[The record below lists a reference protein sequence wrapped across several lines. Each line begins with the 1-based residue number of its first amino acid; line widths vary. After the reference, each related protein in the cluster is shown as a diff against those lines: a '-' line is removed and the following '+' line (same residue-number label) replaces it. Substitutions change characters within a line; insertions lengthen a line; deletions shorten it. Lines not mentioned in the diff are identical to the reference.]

1 MSVLYVA
8 DDFGLL
14 PTIDRAIVALAD
26 ARALDA
32 TSVLINERPHA
43 LPELARNRDLHIGLH
58 LELTSGRPYCDP
70 ASIPDLVGADGRFHP
85 LPQLIVR
92 SLRGAIRRSS
102 LVREISAQLAALEA
116 AIGRAADHIDGH
128 QHVHCLPAVFAALE
142 AVLARREHAQPRLRL
157 GRIADAARNPRL
169 LPVDALI
176 GWQRFRRAIGLTQ
189 WDFLAP
195 DVTFDY
201 AASALRTAD
210 PDQLTEVMLH
220 VAHPGEP
227 DASLDAT
234 SYPYAARVAQFERRM
249 TEAGRT

>member
-14 PTIDRAIVALAD
+14 PTIDRAIMALAE

-32 TSVLINERPHA
+32 TSVLINERPRA

-58 LELTSGRPYCDP
+58 LDLTGGRPHSAP
-70 ASIPDLVGADGRFHP
+70 ESIPDLVGADGRFHP
-85 LPQLIVR
+85 LPQLITR
-92 SLRGAIRRSS
+92 TLRGAIRRSS
-102 LVREISAQLAALEA
+102 LIREISEQLAALET
-116 AIGRAADHIDGH
+116 
-128 QHVHCLPAVFAALE
+128 
-142 AVLARREHAQPRLRL
+142 
-157 GRIADAARNPRL
+157 
-169 LPVDALI
+169 
-176 GWQRFRRAIGLTQ
+176 AIGLTQ

-201 AASALRTAD
+201 GASALRAAH

-227 DASLDAT
+227 DARLDDT

-249 TEAGRT
+249 TEAGRA